1 MKFEYQRTAD
11 FGQPLRQRLG
21 NYPRTPDLSWDFLR
35 WLGSWLSVW
44 FIRTQFRLTVE
55 GQLPRAKRLAIVAN
69 HQSHLDTATLLAALP
84 FARRQQTVVLAAQDY
99 FFNNAPKAMAA
110 SLLCQAVAF
119 DRLHWT
125 AVRAWYQHLKNL
137 EQGWLLFYPS
147 GSRHSTTIQAGL
159 LKILLKE
166 GWHILPARL
175 EGADAAWPSHAPLWR
190 PFRRLKVTFYEPFQ
204 GHGIDCL
211 IEKLEREL
219 YPHE

>member
-1 MKFEYQRTAD
+1 MKFEYQHTPD

-21 NYPRTPDLSWDFLR
+21 NYPRIPDLSWDFFR
-35 WLGSWLSVW
+35 WLGSWLSVL

-55 GQLPRAKRLAIVAN
+55 GQLPQAKRLAIVAN

-84 FARRQQTVVLAAQDY
+84 FVHRKNSVVLAAEDY
-99 FFNNAPKAMAA
+99 FFRSAPKAMAA

-166 GWHILPARL
+166 GWQILPARL

-204 GHGIDCL
+204 GHEIDRL